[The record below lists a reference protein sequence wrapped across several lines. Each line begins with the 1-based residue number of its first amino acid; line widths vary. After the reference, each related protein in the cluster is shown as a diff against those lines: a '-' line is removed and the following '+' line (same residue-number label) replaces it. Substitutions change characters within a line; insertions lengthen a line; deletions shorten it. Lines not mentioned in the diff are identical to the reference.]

1 MKFKAE
7 IDVMPLDELLDP
19 QGKVVANG
27 LHSLSMKAVK
37 DVRIGKHMTL
47 NLEADNKEEAQSLVD
62 NACKQLLVNPVIEK
76 YNFYVYEC

>member
-27 LHSLSMKAVK
+27 LHNLSLKAVE
-37 DVRIGKHMTL
+37 DVRIGKHMTM
-47 NLEADNKEEAQSLVD
+47 NLEADNKEEAQSIVD